1 VIVASP
7 SALGTLAVK
16 PQRGNGDAVIA
27 FQSQPLIR
35 PLLERFQ
42 RRTDGLRPGCLAA
55 AFLPAPAAA
64 AAAVAPRGVPAG
76 RRPVTL
82 VAGDEHVPRPER
94 LRPVVLRGGGSD
106 GSEQRIQDQ
115 L

>member
-1 VIVASP
+1 MDKVIVGKI
-7 SALGTLAVK
+7 SAK
-16 PQRGNGDAVIA
+16 
-27 FQSQPLIR
+27 
-35 PLLERFQ
+35 
-42 RRTDGLRPGCLAA
+42 DGWVSAPGCLAA

-76 RRPVTL
+76 RRPVSL